1 MRTLV
6 VRRAVILGLVG
17 LGLSLA
23 SIPLVRGGTPVS
35 AASAVPYSDPDAVGS
50 IGLCNQ
56 AGQQITS
63 GNINTAPFAWR
74 AVSSQPAPAPYNG
87 ASRTAQLLAY
97 QPLMGLAASDWSGG
111 QLTASSRY
119 SNPGAPMAAA
129 TSADPSLAQYMI
141 GYKPDWDGFLE
152 LRIYLGAANEQAYT
166 VHYPALNIEVT
177 GQTWQAV
184 GGGPVDCAAGTA
196 ESIESILLP
205 STTTSTTTTTP
216 PGASVAA
223 GTGAAGAGGGSDTPG
238 SPPTHAAQAQA
249 QHAAADSPATH
260 LGATPASS
268 TSPGGSG
275 VSPWVVVGTLLALAA
290 VVLVLLLVRR
300 RGRSEPPSDPD
311 SRSPSHPEAP
321 TTVGGS
327 STKGTSP

>member
-111 QLTASSRY
+111 QLTASSRH

-184 GGGPVDCAAGTA
+184 GGGPVR
-196 ESIESILLP
+196 L
-205 STTTSTTTTTP
+205 
-216 PGASVAA
+216 
-223 GTGAAGAGGGSDTPG
+223 
-238 SPPTHAAQAQA
+238 
-249 QHAAADSPATH
+249 
-260 LGATPASS
+260 
-268 TSPGGSG
+268 
-275 VSPWVVVGTLLALAA
+275 
-290 VVLVLLLVRR
+290 RR
-300 RGRSEPPSDPD
+300 RYRRIDREHPPSEHDHEHD
-311 SRSPSHPEAP
+311 HDHATRSIGR
-321 TTVGGS
+321 GGHR
-327 STKGTSP
+327 GRGRRWWV

>member
-238 SPPTHAAQAQA
+238 SPPTHAAEGAGA
-249 QHAAADSPATH
+249 GAARCCR
-260 LGATPASS
+260 
-268 TSPGGSG
+268 
-275 VSPWVVVGTLLALAA
+275 LACDPPRCNAGELDLAGR
-290 VVLVLLLVRR
+290 VRR
-300 RGRSEPPSDPD
+300 QSLGGRRCPARARSGRPRPPP
-311 SRSPSHPEAP
+311 RPAP
-321 TTVGGS
+321 PPVRTPVR
-327 STKGTSP
+327 P